1 MKTVTL
7 FLIFIGCYALYSTS
21 EKALLIKNTRLQ
33 KWFHNNKRNTKI
45 IGTITLLISL
55 LLSITLFWSFC
66 WNYYMDCSCLFVF
79 KPYRTHHSIKS
90 DKLRFSNC
98 FIYVNFFNRTH
109 FLICL
114 LIPNI

>member
-7 FLIFIGCYALYSTS
+7 FLILIGCYALYSTS

-55 LLSITLFWSFC
+55 LLSITFFGLSAGIITWIVAASLFLSLIVLITPLRVI
-66 WNYYMDCSCLFVF
+66 NYAFLTALFML
-79 KPYRTHHSIKS
+79 T
-90 DKLRFSNC
+90 
-98 FIYVNFFNRTH
+98 
-109 FLICL
+109 FLIE
-114 LIPNI
+114 LIF